1 MSSATVTP
9 AASNVPRINDTAPD
23 FTADTT
29 QGMIR
34 FHEWI
39 GDSWAVLFSHPKDF
53 TPVCT
58 TELGYMAKLKPE
70 FDRRNTKILGLS
82 VDPVGD
88 HLKWAEDIKE
98 TQGAAVNYPMIGDP
112 QLKIAKLYGMLPAD
126 AGDSCQGRTPN
137 DNATVRTV
145 FIVGPDKKIKLQL
158 SYPMST
164 GRNFDEILR
173 VLDSLQLTAKHKVST
188 PVNWKPG
195 EEVIISGAV
204 SNEEAKKQYP
214 AGWKAP
220 KPYLRI
226 VPQPK

>member
-1 MSSATVTP
+1 MSIAVETP
-9 AASNVPRINDTAPD
+9 VSSTPRINDTAPD

-29 QGMIR
+29 QGKIK
-34 FHEWI
+34 FHDWI
-39 GDSWAVLFSHPKDF
+39 GDGWAILFSHPKDF

-58 TELGYMAKLKPE
+58 TELGYMAKLQPE
-70 FDRRNTKILGLS
+70 FAKRNAKILGLS
-82 VDPVGD
+82 VDPVSD
-88 HLKWAEDIKE
+88 HLKWASDIEE
-98 TQGAAVNYPMIGDP
+98 TQGAKVNYPMIGDP
-112 QLKIAKLYGMLPAD
+112 ELRIAKLYGMLPAE
-126 AGDSCQGRTPN
+126 AGNTSQGRTPN

-145 FIVGPDKKIKLQL
+145 FIVGPDKKIKLHL
-158 SYPMST
+158 CYPMST

-195 EEVIISGAV
+195 EDVIISGAV
-204 SNEEAKKQYP
+204 SNEEAKQKYP
-214 AGWKAP
+214 GGWKSP